1 MATLNVTL
9 TEQQIEAVFV
19 TLDTNKDSVVSREEL
34 IRLVFENKP
43 WWFLEVTYFYTRL
56 AKWVT
61 SIDWNLCRREL
72 PILNILIFKKYLIE
86 YL

>member
-43 WWFLEVTYFYTRL
+43 
-56 AKWVT
+56 
-61 SIDWNLCRREL
+61 
-72 PILNILIFKKYLIE
+72 
-86 YL
+86 